1 MSDYPYRSYSPSG
14 TNNPNRSPTR
24 RTAPIIPPAGTYP
37 SEWNRNV
44 QTMPGFEGWKAED
57 SNNNMNTMPSAS
69 SFAASST
76 PNMIPEVIPK
86 SSYGSSA
93 GVPDPLLTSH
103 SAPPI
108 PQPSPFDHIPPPLQ
122 AGSRASVYSSA
133 TTSEQGETPFRRRHV
148 RTPSASSTESTS
160 RSRRPNRQVGGRDRT
175 PSTSPSRAI
184 PPAGVSA
191 NSNTRTPSG
200 NVMASIFNAENAAAV
215 GNVLG
220 TAASFLGSRAGLM
233 KNANESQ
240 RPEYDNVPGGYNSR
254 PVPDTVNNADGFNIG
269 DAMNYLSHLT
279 SGQQQTPAQQSP
291 PPPPQQQAGGSPFT
305 LANALSYLSQQQVQP
320 GAPPGTYRLAGID
333 IDFNWLAQK
342 ASEQNPWVLLGGAV
356 VTFWI
361 ISSIIATIMWYGIVA
376 GVLYVVYIV
385 GIKNGGFEAIMG
397 GDRPPPRRV
406 AGGGGGTG
414 AGTGW
419 NRNTGTG
426 AAGGTGGAGDWRRRY

>member
-1 MSDYPYRSYSPSG
+1 MSEYPYRSYSPSG

-24 RTAPIIPPAGTYP
+24 RTAPVIPPAGIYP

-44 QTMPGFEGWKAED
+44 QTMPGFEGWRTED
-57 SNNNMNTMPSAS
+57 NINNINTMPSAS
-69 SFAASST
+69 SFAAST

-86 SSYGSSA
+86 SSFGPPA
-93 GVPDPLLTSH
+93 GAPDPFITSH
-103 SAPPI
+103 SAPPIPPI
-108 PQPSPFDHIPPPLQ
+108 PQPSPFDHIPPSLQ
-122 AGSRASVYSSA
+122 AGSRASHYSSA

-148 RTPSASSTESTS
+148 RTPSASSTESAS
-160 RSRRPNRQVGGRDRT
+160 RSRRPSRQVGRDRT

-191 NSNTRTPSG
+191 NSNVRTPSG

-220 TAASFLGSRAGLM
+220 SAASFLGSRAGLI
-233 KNANESQ
+233 KNENEHHP
-240 RPEYDNVPGGYNSR
+240 PEYDSVPGGYNSR
-254 PVPDTVNNADGFNIG
+254 PVPDTVSNANGFNIG
-269 DAMNYLSHLT
+269 DAVNYLSHLT
-279 SGQQQTPAQQSP
+279 SGQQQTPSQP

-305 LANALSYLSQQQVQP
+305 LSNALSYLSQQQAQQRP
-320 GAPPGTYRLAGID
+320 GAPPGTYTLAGID

-342 ASEQNPWVLLGGAV
+342 AGEQNPWVLLGGAV
-356 VTFWI
+356 VAFWI
-361 ISSIIATIMWYGIVA
+361 ISSIIATIIWYGIVA

-385 GIKNGGFEAIMG
+385 GVKNGGFEAILG

-406 AGGGGGTG
+406 GGSGGGTG

-426 AAGGTGGAGDWRRRY
+426 AAGGTGDWRRRY